1 MCVCQKLLEIHRN
14 IESFLCSVALVH
26 KNHAILHSRIVNP
39 ISFLPTIYRNVDR
52 IFRLELEPFDR
63 FFLFLHPTQFRKR
76 LTHARRFEKRRLL
89 LIGQIL
95 RSAQD
100 PVTRP
105 FSKCGIF
112 HDFAI
117 LQHIVFLK
125 HAPKARFLRA
135 KRHIDDIERRQRTCG
150 NHECQD
156 EKRRTRRA
164 AQESKH
170 EQKDTVNRAEDRR
183 IAQHRQAVRLDSLP
197 DSDSLHRKDRQKEQ
211 KTPAQETLQQR
222 IARIICKAEEKH
234 AKG

>member
-1 MCVCQKLLEIHRN
+1 MK
-14 IESFLCSVALVH
+14 F
-26 KNHAILHSRIVNP
+26 
-39 ISFLPTIYRNVDR
+39 
-52 IFRLELEPFDR
+52 EPFDS
-63 FFLFLHPTQFRKR
+63 FFPLLHPTQFRKR

-89 LIGQIL
+89 LIKQIL
-95 RSAQD
+95 RSAQE

-105 FSKCGIF
+105 LSKCGIF

-117 LQHIVFLK
+117 LQHAVFLK
-125 HAPKARFLRA
+125 HTPKARFLRA
-135 KRHIDDIERRQRTCG
+135 KRRIDDIERRQRACG

-170 EQKDTVNRAEDRR
+170 EQKDTENRAVDRR

-197 DSDSLHRKDRQKEQ
+197 NSDSLHRKNRQKEQ

-222 IARIICKAEEKH
+222 IARIIRKAEEKH
-234 AKG
+234 AEG